1 MCFGSGRQ
9 DGKQCLIVWWL
20 HYVKS
25 LKQELGGRRP
35 KNYKPWL
42 VYVYDYTYH
51 SATEFDV
58 SVKEDLDKLPT
69 LYWLPKLHTRSYKSR
84 LIAKSSS
91 CTTTKL
97 SKCLT
102 SCFTVTRK
110 DVIKY
115 CDKFYDRSGKN
126 LFSSIKNSNEVLNKL
141 KPRSFRASSLFRYVF
156 STLYTTLSY
165 KRKT

>member
-1 MCFGSGRQ
+1 M
-9 DGKQCLIVWWL
+9 
-20 HYVKS
+20 
-25 LKQELGGRRP
+25 
-35 KNYKPWL
+35 
-42 VYVYDYTYH
+42 VYDYTYH

-126 LFSSIKNSNEVLNKL
+126 LFSSIKNSNEVLNKM
-141 KPRSFRASSLFRYVF
+141 KPRSASSLFRYIFPRFTLHCLIKGKLNDLIDWTFRRVGSLYLACNGRNAF
-156 STLYTTLSY
+156 SLPRNYTSWSC
-165 KRKT
+165 